1 MGRARGD
8 DTVDRGKMIAM
19 SELSRDAHG
28 AARTTAAR
36 KSLLDRVIS
45 HFSHHRRRGTSREKS
60 LRAYSIWISR
70 PLDRAASSVLI
81 LADLTTLRHLSD
93 KTKRGGACCG
103 PPLTHDHVAAVRERP
118 SCRRWRAYLPSDE
131 APKAPALIRAAS
143 GRVVGPIFGVPG

>member
-1 MGRARGD
+1 A
-8 DTVDRGKMIAM
+8 
-19 SELSRDAHG
+19 E
-28 AARTTAAR
+28 R
-36 KSLLDRVIS
+36 KRWLDCVIS
-45 HFSHHRRRGTSREKS
+45 HLSLDRRRGTWREHA
-60 LRAYSIWISR
+60 LRAFRIWLRR

-81 LADLTTLRHLSD
+81 LAGLTTLRHLSD